1 MKAVTRNTCHVVSVM
16 AVKEHRPVDQYQ
28 MQIKERF
35 FE

>member
-1 MKAVTRNTCHVVSVM
+1 MEAVTRNTCHVVSVT
-16 AVKEHRPVDQYQ
+16 AVKVHGPADQYQ